1 MHNGQNYAVF
11 IVHSSLSIVH
21 SFMTDEKF
29 IRNFSIVAHVDHGKS
44 TLTDRL
50 LEVTG
55 TVSKR
60 DMVEQ
65 VMDQMDLEREK
76 GITIKA
82 KAVRMSYTARDGNEY
97 ELNLIDTP
105 GHVDFTYEVS
115 RALSACEGAILV
127 VDAAQGIEAQTLAN
141 MYLALENN
149 LVIIPIINKI
159 DLPSARPDD
168 IAQDI
173 ENLLSVPAED
183 IIRASA
189 KDGTG
194 VAEILEAVVTKI
206 PPPRGDPNAPARALV
221 FDSHYD
227 AYKGVVA
234 YVRVV
239 DGEFRKGDKLRMMSN
254 NRDVDAIEV
263 GIFRP
268 KLISTDV
275 LTAGEVGYVATGLKT
290 VREVQVGDTLTI
302 ATNPSQV
309 PLPGFRPAKPMVFAG
324 FYPVAT
330 NDYPL
335 LRDALDKLKLNDAAL
350 TYEPETSAALG
361 FGFRIGFLGLLHME
375 IIQERLEREYDLDLI
390 ATAPSV
396 EYHVLKTDG
405 EIITVDNPAALPEAD
420 RIEEIE
426 EPWMK
431 VSVFTPAAYIG
442 TMMDLARSRR
452 GEQSKLEYLD
462 PERVRMDFYLPLSE
476 LIIDFYDQLKS
487 RTRGYASMDYQ
498 FDSYRGAPLQKLT
511 ILLNDEPVDA
521 LSLIVHK
528 DYAYS
533 RGAALTRKLKEV
545 IPQQLYPVP
554 VQAAIGS
561 KIIARETVRSLK
573 RDTLQ
578 KCYGGDVTRKRKLLD
593 KVRAGT
599 KKMKQLG
606 NISLPQEAFVAIL
619 RLDEQD

>member
-1 MHNGQNYAVF
+1 
-11 IVHSSLSIVH
+11 
-21 SFMTDEKF
+21 MTEEKF

-50 LEVTG
+50 LETTG
-55 TVSKR
+55 TVLKR

-82 KAVRMSYTARDGNEY
+82 KAVRMLYKARDGSEY

-127 VDAAQGIEAQTLAN
+127 VDASQGVEAQTLAN
-141 MYLALENN
+141 MYLALESN
-149 LVIIPIINKI
+149 LVIIPVINKI
-159 DLPSARPDD
+159 DLPSARPDE

-173 ENLLSVPAED
+173 ENLLAYPAEE

-194 VAEILEAVVTKI
+194 TDEILEAVVTKI
-206 PPPRGDPNAPARALV
+206 PSPRGDPKAPARALV

-239 DGEFRKGDKLRMMSN
+239 DGEFRKSDKLRMMSN
-254 NRDVDAIEV
+254 NREVDAIEV

-268 KLISTDV
+268 KLTSTDV

-302 ATNPSQV
+302 ATNPSHE

-405 EIITVDNPAALPEAD
+405 EIISVDNPADLPEPD
-420 RIEEIE
+420 RIEMIE
-426 EPWMK
+426 EPWMV
-431 VSVFTPAAYIG
+431 VSVFTPATYIG
-442 TMMDLARSRR
+442 TVMDLARSRR
-452 GEQSKLEYLD
+452 GTSDKLEYLD
-462 PERVRMDFYLPLSE
+462 PERVRMDFHLPLSE

-487 RTRGYASMDYQ
+487 RTRGYASMDYH
-498 FDSYRGAPLQKLT
+498 FDTYRAAPLQKLS
-511 ILLNDEPVDA
+511 ILLNEEPIDA
-521 LSLIVHK
+521 LAMIVHK

-533 RGAALTRKLKEV
+533 RGALLAKKLKEV
-545 IPQQLYPVP
+545 IPSQMFPVP
-554 VQAAIGS
+554 IQAAIGGR
-561 KIIARETVRSLK
+561 IVARETIRALRKDVLA
-573 RDTLQ
+573 
-578 KCYGGDVTRKRKLLD
+578 KCYGGDITRKKKLLE
-593 KVRAGT
+593 AQ
-599 KKMKQLG
+599 KKGKKRMKQFG
-606 NISLPQEAFVAIL
+606 TVELPQEAFMAVL
-619 RLDEQD
+619 KLGEE

>member
-1 MHNGQNYAVF
+1 M
-11 IVHSSLSIVH
+11 IS
-21 SFMTDEKF
+21 EKF

-50 LEVTG
+50 LEITG
-55 TVSKR
+55 TIAKR
-60 DMVEQ
+60 EMVEQ
-65 VMDQMDLEREK
+65 VMDQMELEREK

-82 KAVRMSYTARDGNEY
+82 KAVRMLYTARDGNEY

-115 RALSACEGAILV
+115 RALAACEGAILV
-127 VDAAQGIEAQTLAN
+127 VDATQGVEAQTLAN

-149 LVIIPIINKI
+149 LVIIPVINKI
-159 DLPSARPDD
+159 DLPSARPDE
-168 IAQDI
+168 IAADI
-173 ENLLSVPAED
+173 ENLLSFPAHE

-189 KDGTG
+189 KEGAGMGD
-194 VAEILEAVVTKI
+194 ILEAIVAQV
-206 PPPRGDPNAPARALV
+206 PPPRGKPDAPARALV

-239 DGEFRKGDKLRMMSN
+239 DGALRKGDKLRMMSN
-254 NRDVDAIEV
+254 NKDIDALEV

-268 KLISTDV
+268 KLIAADD
-275 LTAGEVGYVATGLKT
+275 LNAGEVGYVATGLKS
-290 VREVQVGDTLTI
+290 VREVQVGDTLTQ
-302 ATNPSQV
+302 AERPAEF
-309 PLPGFRPAKPMVFAG
+309 PLSGFRPAKPMVFAG
-324 FYPVAT
+324 FYPVAP

-350 TYEPETSAALG
+350 TYEAETSAALG

-396 EYHVLKTDG
+396 EYHVLKTNG
-405 EIITVDNPAALPEAD
+405 EIATVDNPAALPEPDA
-420 RIEEIE
+420 IEEIE

-431 VSVFTPAAYIG
+431 VSVFTPAQYIG
-442 TMMDLARSRR
+442 TVMDLARNRR

-462 PERVRMDFYLPLSE
+462 PERVRMDFLLPLSE

-498 FDSYRGAPLQKLT
+498 FDSYRAAPLQKMTL
-511 ILLNDEPVDA
+511 LLNDEPVDA
-521 LSLIVHK
+521 LALIVHK
-528 DYAYS
+528 DYAYQ
-533 RGAALTRKLKEV
+533 RGAALARKLKQV
-545 IPQQLYPVP
+545 IPSQMFPVP
-554 VQAAIGS
+554 IQAALGGR
-561 KIIARETVRSLK
+561 IIARETIRAMRKDVLA
-573 RDTLQ
+573 
-578 KCYGGDVTRKRKLLD
+578 KCYGGDITRKKKLLE
-593 KVRAGT
+593 KQ
-599 KKMKQLG
+599 KKGKKRMKQLG
-606 NISLPQEAFVAIL
+606 AVELPQEAFMAVL
-619 RLDEQD
+619 KLGEE

>member
-1 MHNGQNYAVF
+1 M
-11 IVHSSLSIVH
+11 IS
-21 SFMTDEKF
+21 EKL

-50 LEVTG
+50 LELTS

-82 KAVRMSYTARDGNEY
+82 KAVRMLYTARDGNEY

-127 VDAAQGIEAQTLAN
+127 VDASQGVEAQTLAN

-149 LVIIPIINKI
+149 LVVIPVINKI
-159 DLPSARPDD
+159 DLPSARPDE

-173 ENLLSVPAED
+173 ENLLSFPAED
-183 IIRASA
+183 ILRVSA

-194 VAEILEAVVTKI
+194 VADILEAVISKI
-206 PPPRGDPNAPARALV
+206 PPPRGDPDAPARALV

-239 DGEFRKGDKLRMMSN
+239 DGEFRKSDKLRMMSN

-302 ATNPSQV
+302 ATNPSQE

-405 EIITVDNPAALPEAD
+405 EILLVDNPAALPNAD
-420 RIEEIE
+420 QIEEIE

-442 TMMDLARSRR
+442 TVMDLARTRR

-462 PERVRMDFYLPLSE
+462 PERVRMDFLLPLSE

-498 FDSYRGAPLQKLT
+498 FDSYRGAPLQKLSL
-511 ILLNDEPVDA
+511 LLNEEPVDA
-521 LSLIVHK
+521 LSIIVHK
-528 DYAYS
+528 DYAYT
-533 RGAALTRKLKEV
+533 RGAALAKKLKEV
-545 IPQQLYPVP
+545 IPSQMFPVP
-554 VQAAIGS
+554 IQAAIGGR
-561 KIIARETVRSLK
+561 IVARETIRALRKDVLA
-573 RDTLQ
+573 
-578 KCYGGDVTRKRKLLD
+578 KCYGGDITRKKKLLE
-593 KVRAGT
+593 AQ
-599 KKMKQLG
+599 KKGKKRMKQLG
-606 NISLPQEAFVAIL
+606 TVELPQEAFMAVL
-619 RLDEQD
+619 KLGEE